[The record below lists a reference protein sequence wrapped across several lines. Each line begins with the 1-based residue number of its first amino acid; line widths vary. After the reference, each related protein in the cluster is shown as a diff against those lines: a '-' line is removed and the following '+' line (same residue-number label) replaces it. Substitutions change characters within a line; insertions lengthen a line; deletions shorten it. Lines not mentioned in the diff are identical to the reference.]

1 MTPVKGLFYPA
12 LPPGVTAHRL
22 RTTDLVRTIREG
34 CVCVCISDA
43 AEESSYQPLNFQ
55 RKKFMLV

>member
-34 CVCVCISDA
+34 CVCVCVS
-43 AEESSYQPLNFQ
+43 QMQL
-55 RKKFMLV
+55 RKAVTNH